1 MASALTSRIQPD
13 ENLEKMQQGTMMRKV
28 KSKNWK
34 KPRFFL
40 LKDDSMTVWYKSK
53 MSGNAK
59 SAFSVSDVETVREGH
74 QSEVLQSLA
83 EEFPAECCFTV
94 VFHGRRK
101 NLDLIA
107 GSAEEAQCWIQG
119 LRRLVE
125 IVTNMDQREKI
136 DQWICDWFQ
145 KADKDKDGRMNFKE
159 VQALLRMMNV
169 DMNEG
174 HAYRLFKMADK
185 SQTGTLEGEEFVL
198 FYKALTQRDEVLE
211 IFQEYSEDG
220 KKLTLLEFVDFLQ
233 QEQMESSGIDE
244 LAMELIDRYEPSET
258 AKARHILSTDGFL
271 MYLCSPDGSIFNP
284 EHTKVH
290 QDLSQPLCHYFI
302 SSSHNTYL
310 MEDQLRGQSSVEG
323 YIRALKRG
331 CRCLEVDCWDG
342 SNGEPI
348 VYHGHTFTSKIPFR
362 DVVATLQKYA
372 FRASEYPIILSI
384 ENHCS
389 IEQQDIM
396 AQHLK
401 GILGEQ
407 LLLST
412 IDGRVPVQLPSPEQL
427 KGKIILKGKK
437 MGYLEDSLNGQ
448 PEEMPEREEGEEE
461 EEEEEEEAEP
471 EPESEQDTLRSEDKR
486 KEKKAKQSL
495 SKELSD
501 CIIYCKSVPF
511 FSFQHSRSHYKPYEM
526 SSFAESKTRKL
537 IRDAGN
543 DFVRH
548 NAWQLTR
555 VFPSGLRTDS
565 SNYNPLMM
573 WNVGCQMVAL
583 NFQTAGTEMDLYDG
597 LFSQNGRCG
606 YVLKP
611 SFMRDPE
618 TAFSP
623 ENPQNSGGRSP
634 LNLFIKVISGQQ
646 LPKMPNSKE
655 GSIVDPLVRVEIHG
669 VPGDNAKQ
677 ESKYIDNNGF
687 NPKWNESFRFQ
698 VWVPEL
704 ALLRFVVEDYDKA
717 TWNDF
722 VGQYTLPLT
731 SVKPGYRH
739 IHLLSKDG
747 TRIPPASLFIHI
759 RIVELSAES
768 D

>member
-1 MASALTSRIQPD
+1 MTSLLYSVRLHLD
-13 ENLEKMQQGTMMRKV
+13 GNLEQMQQGTMMRKV

-34 KPRFFL
+34 KQRYFKL
-40 LKDDSMTVWYKSK
+40 QDDCMTIWYKSK
-53 MSGNAK
+53 KAGNAK

-83 EEFPAECCFTV
+83 EEFPPELCFTI
-94 VFHGRRK
+94 VFHGRRG

-107 GSAEEAQCWIQG
+107 GTAEEAQCWIQG
-119 LRRLVE
+119 LRRLVDV
-125 IVTNMDQREKI
+125 VTNMDQKEKI

-159 VQALLRMMNV
+159 VQHLLRMMNV
-169 DMNEG
+169 DMNEN
-174 HAYRLFKMADK
+174 HAYRLFQMADK
-185 SQTGTLEGEEFVL
+185 SETGTLEGEEFVL
-198 FYKALTQRDEVLE
+198 FYKALTQRDEVFK
-211 IFQEYSEDG
+211 IFQEYSKDG
-220 KKLTLLEFVDFLQ
+220 KKLTLLEFVDFLE
-233 QEQMESSGIDE
+233 QEQMESKGIEE

-258 AKARHILSTDGFL
+258 AKARHVLSIDGFL

-284 EHTKVH
+284 EHRKVF
-290 QDLSQPLCHYFI
+290 QDMSQSLCHYFI

-310 MEDQLRGQSSVEG
+310 LEDQLRGQSSIEG

-342 SNGEPI
+342 PTGEPI

-362 DVVATLQKYA
+362 EVVSTIEKYA
-372 FRASEYPIILSI
+372 FQVSDYPIILSI

-389 IEQQDIM
+389 IEQQEVM
-396 AQHLK
+396 VQQLK
-401 GILGEQ
+401 SILGVH
-407 LLLST
+407 LLITT
-412 IDGRVPVQLPSPEQL
+412 IDGRVPVQLPSPAEL
-427 KGKIILKGKK
+427 RGKIILKGKK
-437 MGYLEDSLNGQ
+437 IGCLEDSLNGQ
-448 PEEMPEREEGEEE
+448 PNLVPEGEDSEEE
-461 EEEEEEEAEP
+461 EEEEEEEAE
-471 EPESEQDTLRSEDKR
+471 EETMRNEAKK
-486 KEKKAKQSL
+486 KEKKSKQSL
-495 SKELSD
+495 SEELSD

-511 FSFQHSRSHYKPYEM
+511 SSFQYSRTHYKPYEM
-526 SSFAESKTRKL
+526 SSFTESKARKL
-537 IRDAGN
+537 IREAGN

-555 VFPSGLRTDS
+555 IYPSGIRADS
-565 SNYNPLMM
+565 SNYNPQDM

-597 LFSQNGRCG
+597 LFSQNGHCG

-611 SFMRDPE
+611 RFMRGTE

-623 ENPQNSGGRSP
+623 ENPRSRGDSV
-634 LNLFIKVISGQQ
+634 LSLAIQVISGQQ
-646 LPKMPNSKE
+646 LPKVPNSKE

-669 VPGDNAKQ
+669 IPADSAKR
-677 ESKYIDNNGF
+677 ETKYIENNGF
-687 NPKWNESFRFQ
+687 NPQWGETLHFQ
-698 VWVPEL
+698 VRVPEL

-717 TWNDF
+717 SRNDF
-722 VGQYTLPLT
+722 VGQYTIPLT

-747 TRIPPASLFIHI
+747 TGIPPASLFVHI
-759 RIVELSAES
+759 QMSDLSTEI